1 MGRKNNT
8 QKMADEKINPLLSD
22 IEKLS
27 LLPDRMYIII
37 KPEEG
42 TVGFSTVAYD
52 TTDPNK
58 QIHPSFFVLRG
69 LMEMMDTDMDRLVS
83 LGQMSVMDRMVE
95 LESKGERVTSEDLGL
110 GNIEKIN
117 MGRKH

>member
-1 MGRKNNT
+1 
-8 QKMADEKINPLLSD
+8 LLND

-58 QIHPSFFVLRG
+58 QVHPSFFVLRG
-69 LMEMMDTDMDRLVS
+69 LMEMMDTDIDRLVN
-83 LGQMSVMDRMVE
+83 LGQMSVMDKMVE
-95 LESKGERVTSEDLGL
+95 LENKGEPVTAEDLGF
-110 GNIEKIN
+110 GDIEKVN
-117 MGRKH
+117 MGKKH

>member
-1 MGRKNNT
+1 MV
-8 QKMADEKINPLLSD
+8 DEKINPLLTD
-22 IEKLS
+22 VEKLS
-27 LLPDRMYIII
+27 LLPDIMYLII

-42 TVGFSTVAYD
+42 TIGFSTVAYD

-83 LGQMSVMDRMVE
+83 LGQMSVMDKMVE
-95 LESKGERVTSEDLGL
+95 LESKGEKVTAEDLGL
-110 GNIEKIN
+110 GNIEKVN

>member
-1 MGRKNNT
+1 
-8 QKMADEKINPLLSD
+8 MANEKINPLLSD
-22 IEKLS
+22 VEKLS

-58 QIHPSFFVLRG
+58 QVHPSFFVLRG
-69 LMEMMDTDMDRLVS
+69 LMEMMDTDMDRLVN
-83 LGQMSVMDRMVE
+83 LGQMSVMDKMVE
-95 LESKGERVTSEDLGL
+95 LENKGEPVTAEDLGF
-110 GNIEKIN
+110 GDIEKVN
-117 MGRKH
+117 MGKKH

>member
-1 MGRKNNT
+1 
-8 QKMADEKINPLLSD
+8 MANEKINPLLTD
-22 IEKLS
+22 VEKLS

-42 TVGFSTVAYD
+42 TVGFSTAAYD

-83 LGQMSVMDRMVE
+83 LGQMSVMDKMVE
-95 LESKGERVTSEDLGL
+95 LENKGEKVTSEDLGL
-110 GNIEKIN
+110 GSIEKVN
-117 MGRKH
+117 MGTKH

>member
-1 MGRKNNT
+1 
-8 QKMADEKINPLLSD
+8 MADEKINPLLND

-58 QIHPSFFVLRG
+58 QVHPSFFVLRG
-69 LMEMMDTDMDRLVS
+69 LMEMMDTDMDRLVN
-83 LGQMSVMDRMVE
+83 L
-95 LESKGERVTSEDLGL
+95 
-110 GNIEKIN
+110 
-117 MGRKH
+117 